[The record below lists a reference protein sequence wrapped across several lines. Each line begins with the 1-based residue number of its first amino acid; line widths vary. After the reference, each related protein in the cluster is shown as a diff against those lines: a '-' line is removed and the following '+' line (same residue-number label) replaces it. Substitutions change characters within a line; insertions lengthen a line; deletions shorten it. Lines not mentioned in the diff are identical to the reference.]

1 MEYMLNSEAI
11 LVDYA
16 LDSFTHCTK
25 IGMIDHLESPIPYTD
40 SKTGLFGRRLDP
52 TDQQKWGLSGA
63 PGDSVVEGSCGCD
76 ALEIDGSTTRRR
88 SCPTWRSPAT

>member
-40 SKTGLFGRRLDP
+40 SETGLFGRRLD
-52 TDQQKWGLSGA
+52 QLSSRSAG
-63 PGDSVVEGSCGCD
+63 
-76 ALEIDGSTTRRR
+76 RRAR
-88 SCPTWRSPAT
+88 PATVW